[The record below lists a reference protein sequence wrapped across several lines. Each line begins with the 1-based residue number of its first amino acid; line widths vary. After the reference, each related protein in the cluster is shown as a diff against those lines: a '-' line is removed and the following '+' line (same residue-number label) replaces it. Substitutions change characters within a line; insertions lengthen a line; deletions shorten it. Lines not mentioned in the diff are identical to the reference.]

1 MIKKIKSKP
10 KAIMQQKQVIKKPI
24 KKIPIKHKIF
34 NNLMVNGN
42 KETCEKVF
50 FKSSKLM
57 QKSLSKNHEELIK
70 IAIINSSPIVNM
82 RQVRIKKR
90 KKKNVKEYQYVLDS
104 KNRISLAIKFILE
117 TVTQKDKKSPYLHT
131 NLQQEI
137 LANSQ
142 TNSNAI
148 KKKEDLQ
155 KHTLLKK
162 KYAYY
167 RWF

>member
-1 MIKKIKSKP
+1 MIKK
-10 KAIMQQKQVIKKPI
+10 MQQKQIVKNSK

-34 NNLMVNGN
+34 NHLMVNGN

-50 FKSSKLM
+50 LKSSKLM
-57 QKSLSKNHEELIK
+57 QKYLFKNHKELIK
-70 IAIINSSPIVNM
+70 IAIINSSPIVNI
-82 RQVRIKKR
+82 RQVRLKKG
-90 KKKNVKEYQYVLDS
+90 KKKNVKEYPYVLDS
-104 KNRISLAIKFILE
+104 KNRISLAIKFILN
-117 TVTQKDKKSPYLHT
+117 TVKQKDKKSLYLHT

-137 LANSQ
+137 VVNSQ
-142 TNSNAI
+142 NNSNAI

-162 KYAYY
+162 KYAFY